1 MNKYYKILIPILLLL
16 LLPLIYSCQYTN
28 EPQQILIESDTLTLV
43 WDPPDFDARTFVNPM
58 EFYRVYYRELGY
70 VGWNMIALIP
80 SDEKTEYILH
90 HSDFENGMYEFA
102 IDYIQ
107 TNGQASEI
115 HTSRDN
121 TARPIGGWYILWIGS
136 D

>member
-1 MNKYYKILIPILLLL
+1 ML

-28 EPQQILIESDTLTLV
+28 EPRQILIESDTLTLV

-58 EFYRVYYRELGY
+58 EFYRIYYRELGY
-70 VGWNMIALIP
+70 VSWYMIALIP
-80 SDEKTEYILH
+80 GDEKTEYILH
-90 HSDFENGMYEFA
+90 HSDFGNGMYEFA
-102 IDYIQ
+102 VDCVLS
-107 TNGQASEI
+107 NGQASQL
-115 HTSRDN
+115 HSSSDH